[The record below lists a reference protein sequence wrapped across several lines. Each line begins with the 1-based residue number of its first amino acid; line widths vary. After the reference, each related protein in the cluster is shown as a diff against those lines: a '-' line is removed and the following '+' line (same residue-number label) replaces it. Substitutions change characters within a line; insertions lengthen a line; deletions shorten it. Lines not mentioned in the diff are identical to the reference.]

1 MDLGSLPIDI
11 GAISGA
17 QTSQKAQALAKRS
30 DDPSAAADAGAK
42 MEALF
47 ATMLVK
53 ELRKALPNEGF
64 FGEGKGADVFNGWM
78 DEFLGQKLADDGA
91 LDLAG
96 RVKVALTSSSKSSGE
111 SETPKERDRDA

>member
-1 MDLGSLPIDI
+1 MDAGLPIDI
-11 GAISGA
+11 TALNSARTVERA
-17 QTSQKAQALAKRS
+17 QNLAAREE
-30 DDPSAAADAGAK
+30 DAGEQ

-64 FGEGKGADVFNGWM
+64 FGSGKGADVFNGWM
-78 DEFLGQKLADDGA
+78 DEFLGEHLARDGA

-96 RVKVALTSSSKSSGE
+96 RVKVALVEKG
-111 SETPKERDRDA
+111 SEDA

>member
-1 MDLGSLPIDI
+1 MDAGLPVDI
-11 GAISGA
+11 GALNSARTAERA
-17 QTSQKAQALAKRS
+17 QDLAGRKE
-30 DDPSAAADAGAK
+30 DAGEQ

-64 FGEGKGADVFNGWM
+64 FGPGKGADVFNGWM
-78 DEFLGQKLADDGA
+78 DEFLGEQLARDGA

-96 RVKVALTSSSKSSGE
+96 RVKVALE
-111 SETPKERDRDA
+111 EQERKNA